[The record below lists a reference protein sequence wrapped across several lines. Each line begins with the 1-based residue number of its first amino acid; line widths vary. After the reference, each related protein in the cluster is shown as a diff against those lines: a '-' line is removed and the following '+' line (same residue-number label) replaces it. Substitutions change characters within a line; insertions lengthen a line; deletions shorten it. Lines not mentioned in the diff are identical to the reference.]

1 MKYKKYIFLILVI
14 IGIFWIYK
22 LNSNNKIYYI
32 SLGDSL
38 AAGQNPYGEI
48 GYGYSD
54 YVNKYLKSQNLVEF
68 YSKDFA
74 KSGDRIIDLINK
86 IEKNEKVEL
95 QDKELRIQTAIE
107 KADVITLSIGAND
120 LFEHAGLNDMNYNL
134 EKLSEAEKY
143 LDEISE
149 NLDKL
154 IKLIRKY
161 NNNKIIL
168 VGYYNPLSPLSSKYT
183 RELEP
188 LFMKVNEEYEK
199 VAIKNKCDYID
210 VYEIFKENPEYLP
223 NPTDIHPSN
232 SGYEVISA
240 QIIDILKKSNIN

>member
-1 MKYKKYIFLILVI
+1 MKYKKYIFLALVV

-22 LNSNNKIYYI
+22 VNADNKIYYV
-32 SLGDSL
+32 SLGDSF

-54 YVNKYLKSQNLVEF
+54 YVNKYLKSQDSLKF

-74 KSGDRIIDLINK
+74 ASGDRIVDLINK
-86 IEKNEKVEL
+86 IEKNEKVTL
-95 QDKELRIQTAIE
+95 QDGNLSIQTAIE

-134 EKLSEAEKY
+134 EKLEETEKY
-143 LDEISE
+143 IPEISK
-149 NLDKL
+149 NLEKL
-154 IKLIRKY
+154 VKLIRKY
-161 NNNKIIL
+161 NNKKIII
-168 VGYYNPLSPLSSKYT
+168 VGYYNPLAPLASKYT

-188 LFMKVNEEYEK
+188 LFMKINEAYENI
-199 VAIKNKCDYID
+199 ATKNKCDYID
-210 VYEIFKENPEYLP
+210 VYEIFKENPEYIP

>member
-1 MKYKKYIFLILVI
+1 MKYKKSIFLALVI
-14 IGIFWIYK
+14 IGIFWIYRV
-22 LNSNNKIYYI
+22 NADNKIYYI
-32 SLGDSL
+32 SLGDSF
-38 AAGQNPYGEI
+38 AVGQNPYGEI

-54 YVNKYLKSQNLVEF
+54 YVNKYLKKQDSLKF

-74 KSGDRIIDLINK
+74 SSGDRIVDLINK
-86 IEKNEKVEL
+86 IEKNEKITL
-95 QDKELRIQTAIE
+95 QDGELSIQTAIE

-120 LFEHAGLNDMNYNL
+120 LFERAGLNDMNYNL
-134 EKLSEAEKY
+134 EKLEETENY
-143 LDEISE
+143 IPEISK

-161 NNNKIIL
+161 NNKKIIL
-168 VGYYNPLSPLSSKYT
+168 VGYYNPLAPLSSKYM

-188 LFMKVNEEYEK
+188 LFMKINETYETI
-199 VAIKNKCDYID
+199 ATKNKCDYID
-210 VYEIFKENPEYLP
+210 VYEIFKENPEYIP

>member
-74 KSGDRIIDLINK
+74 ASGDRIIDLINK

-95 QDKELRIQTAIE
+95 HDKELRIQTAIE

-161 NNNKIIL
+161 NNKKVIL

-199 VAIKNKCDYID
+199 VATKNNCDYID

-240 QIIDILKKSNIN
+240 QIIDILKKSNTN